1 MQKIRDKTIRGYH
14 NDFAEIIESRVEQNK
29 YRNLVNYQ
37 FLFSIDHLLCN
48 GLEEKARGKL
58 LDFEFWA
65 NLESRNK
72 PAREIQNYLTHI
84 GQALK
89 TESIPEAIDSYSS
102 LSSDGETQI
111 DVLGWV
117 GSILDQSSFYDLAL
131 EVFQSAERRLIP
143 KRSAY
148 VSATLRFYKNWIGTL
163 TTTGNYESALE
174 LIRPILKHLSTVYGE
189 ESDPYLRALSDYANI
204 LTRQGDSDKKE
215 AERIYSRLIDINQKS
230 GDTDALLTDQGLLL
244 NLLIGEDRLEEAEQL
259 LKRHIKSLQE
269 REFSLESIYR
279 AESKLGLIYQ
289 QTGRSLDAERVLG
302 RLYQNQVDL
311 QGEMHEDTVA
321 TATKLTAVYTDLENH
336 IQAQR
341 FGLIAVNGY
350 TALFG
355 GDHYDTAVAVANLAY
370 AYEAAGDFDLALK
383 YLDSSTDLFRRLGY
397 PRYAATNLNKA
408 GNIFHGHGDYSL
420 AKESFESAVELCES
434 MYGVEHSETMVN
446 KYCLGRSLRFLE
458 EFEEA
463 INVLERVLIWEEQ
476 NYEEEDLILTRFF
489 LAESYKAVN
498 RSEDSYTLYEA
509 VLRWELKFCS
519 LEDAQYTAQS
529 MLPVVRSMGLKDV
542 ESELEALINR

>member
-1 MQKIRDKTIRGYH
+1 MQKIRDKTIRRCH

-29 YRNLVNYQ
+29 YRNLLNYQ

-48 GLEEKARGKL
+48 GLEDKARGKL
-58 LDFEFWA
+58 LDFQFWA

-72 PAREIQNYLTHI
+72 PAREIQNYLI
-84 GQALK
+84 RVGQALE
-89 TESIPEAIDSYSS
+89 TESIPAAIDSYSA
-102 LSSDGETQI
+102 LSSDWENQI

-117 GSILDQSSFYDLAL
+117 GSILDQSSLYDLAL
-131 EVFQSAERRLIP
+131 EVFQRAERLLIP
-143 KRSAY
+143 ETSAY
-148 VSATLRFYKNWIGTL
+148 SPATLRFYKHWIRTL
-163 TTTGNYESALE
+163 TTTGTYESALE
-174 LIRPILKHLSTVYGE
+174 LIRPIMKHLGTVYGE

-215 AERIYSRLIDINQKS
+215 AERIYSRLIDINQQR
-230 GDTDALLTDQGLLL
+230 GDTDAVLSAQGLLL
-244 NLLIGEDRLEEAEQL
+244 NLLIGEDRLEDAEQL
-259 LKRHIKSLQE
+259 LNRHIKSLRE
-269 REFSLESIYR
+269 HEFSLESIYR
-279 AESKLGLIYQ
+279 AESKLGLIYS
-289 QTGRSLDAERVLG
+289 QTGRSIDAERVLG

-336 IQAQR
+336 QQAQR

-370 AYEAAGDFDLALK
+370 AHEATGDSDLALK

-408 GNIFHGHGDYSL
+408 GNIFHGLGDYSL
-420 AKESFESAVELCES
+420 AKERFESAVELCES
-434 MYGVEHSETMVN
+434 VYGIEHSETMVN

-476 NYEEEDLILTRFF
+476 NYEEEDLVLTRFF

-498 RSEDSYTLYEA
+498 RSEDSYNLYDA
-509 VLRWELKFCS
+509 VLQWELKFCS
-519 LEDAQYTAQS
+519 PEDAQYTAKS
-529 MLPVVRSMGLKDV
+529 MLPVVRSMGLEDV
-542 ESELEALINR
+542 EAELEALINQ

>member
-1 MQKIRDKTIRGYH
+1 
-14 NDFAEIIESRVEQNK
+14 
-29 YRNLVNYQ
+29 LNYQ

-58 LDFEFWA
+58 LDFEFWT

-72 PAREIQNYLTHI
+72 PAREIQNYLI
-84 GQALK
+84 CVGQALE

-102 LSSDGETQI
+102 LSSDWETQI

-117 GSILDQSSFYDLAL
+117 GSILDQSSLYDLAL
-131 EVFQSAERRLIP
+131 EVFQSAERLLIP
-143 KRSAY
+143 ERSAY
-148 VSATLRFYKNWIGTL
+148 SPATLRFYKHWIRTL
-163 TTTGNYESALE
+163 TTTGNYGSALE
-174 LIRPILKHLSTVYGE
+174 LIRPILKHLGTVYGE
-189 ESDPYLRALSDYANI
+189 ESGPYLRASSDYANI

-215 AERIYSRLIDINQKS
+215 AERIYSRLIDINQQS
-230 GDTDALLTDQGLLL
+230 GDTDALLSAQGLLI
-244 NLLIGEDRLEEAEQL
+244 NLLIGEDQLEEAEQL

-269 REFSLESIYR
+269 HEFSLESIYR
-279 AESKLGLIYQ
+279 AESKLGLIYSQ
-289 QTGRSLDAERVLG
+289 SGRSIDAERVLG

-321 TATKLTAVYTDLENH
+321 TATKLTAVYTDLGDH
-336 IQAQR
+336 QQAQR
-341 FGLIAVNGY
+341 FGRIAVNGY

-370 AYEAAGDFDLALK
+370 AHEAAGDSDLALK
-383 YLDSSTDLFRRLGY
+383 YLDSSTDSFRRLGY

-408 GNIFHGHGDYSL
+408 GNIFHGLGDYLL
-420 AKESFESAVELCES
+420 AKERFESAVELCES
-434 MYGVEHSETMVN
+434 VHGVENSETMVN

-476 NYEEEDLILTRFF
+476 NYEEEDLVLTRFF
-489 LAESYKAVN
+489 LAESYNAVN
-498 RSEDSYTLYEA
+498 RSEDSYTLYDA

-519 LEDAQYTAQS
+519 PEDAQYTAKS
-529 MLPVVRSMGLKDV
+529 MLPVVRLMGLKDV
-542 ESELEALINR
+542 EAELEALINQ